1 MEISKSLLL
10 RQSPEHKVLLPASPD
25 VGLVQSVAPTDPP
38 PPLRLVMTDSEGL
51 GAWLVLRVDIA
62 DGSMVPP
69 VTTGIYSPLDDV
81 APISGGVPNTKLI
94 TQINRN

>member
-1 MEISKSLLL
+1 
-10 RQSPEHKVLLPASPD
+10 
-25 VGLVQSVAPTDPP
+25 
-38 PPLRLVMTDSEGL
+38 MTDSEGL